1 MARGLTYLF
10 CFHTCIVYDVFEK
23 NFKNKWEIERMC
35 FESYLCS
42 LLNVLFLHLCSLEFN
57 NTIPLEVFRKMLL
70 VLNRRTLKM
79 GYVFLNCS

>member
-1 MARGLTYLF
+1 
-10 CFHTCIVYDVFEK
+10 
-23 NFKNKWEIERMC
+23 MC